1 VAGITDET
9 EGGGCGQAIG
19 WAWSSDI
26 VFNHLVHLDR
36 TLCQWSREVNTL
48 IAMDRDAARVRGT
61 ALRAFLAAR
70 LPVPGARSVTALAR
84 KAGIQP
90 TTATSWWTKGYVP
103 DNTSLRLL
111 ADALGV
117 ELSELVTA
125 YEGSAGP
132 TWVLTSPELQA
143 LIERGAEVAV
153 RRVLAERGLVGDS
166 GRSDPTSEPG
176 AGQAPETVDPPRPP
190 TRGPRRVKR

>member
-1 VAGITDET
+1 MSWPSKSILSAV
-9 EGGGCGQAIG
+9 
-19 WAWSSDI
+19 
-26 VFNHLVHLDR
+26 
-36 TLCQWSREVNTL
+36 
-48 IAMDRDAARVRGT
+48 MDRDEAKARGI
-61 ALRAFLAAR
+61 ALRAFIR
-70 LPVPGARSVTALAR
+70 SQLPVPEARSVTALAR
-84 KAGIQP
+84 KAGLRP
-90 TTATSWWTKGYVP
+90 NTVTSWWTKGYVP

-143 LIERGAEVAV
+143 LVERGAEVAV
-153 RRVLAERGLVGDS
+153 RRVLAERGLVGIS

-176 AGQAPETVDPPRPP
+176 GGQAPETVDPPRPP
-190 TRGPRRVKR
+190 T